1 MIAYP
6 LSPSALNTFLWCPY
20 AWFVKK
26 VLGLDSGS
34 SMFAAVGRMWHKVLE
49 LYVAYLLAEGI
60 GSDML
65 MLRKIYNEVITQYGP
80 MDFEYAEDF
89 YDTIASKCYLEPGS
103 LVGQELRIALNHRLE
118 VVPYFLENGKADNTV
133 MCRGIIDIVTKVDD
147 ERIKIRDYKVT
158 WKLGYDSGIQLEM
171 YAMMALAKYPW
182 AQYVDVELW
191 LIGRNIVTPSKAY
204 SREQLPDFHR
214 KYLNYYKIIENA
226 IDFPKTPNPNTCVY
240 CPVLEDCA
248 EACGLME
255 DIADYESLCR
265 AYTVHKAAADRLKS
279 RLAVALNARA
289 DAGDLTYVTSQK
301 RVITDKPAAIAA
313 VLKYAD
319 KDEIANI
326 LSISV
331 GDAAKLAYT
340 KEFIGASET
349 KEFEK
354 TIREILK

>member
-1 MIAYP
+1 
-6 LSPSALNTFLWCPY
+6 
-20 AWFVKK
+20 
-26 VLGLDSGS
+26 
-34 SMFAAVGRMWHKVLE
+34 
-49 LYVAYLLAEGI
+49 
-60 GSDML
+60 
-65 MLRKIYNEVITQYGP
+65 
-80 MDFEYAEDF
+80 
-89 YDTIASKCYLEPGS
+89 
-103 LVGQELRIALNHRLE
+103 
-118 VVPYFLENGKADNTV
+118 
-133 MCRGIIDIVTKVDD
+133 
-147 ERIKIRDYKVT
+147 
-158 WKLGYDSGIQLEM
+158 
-171 YAMMALAKYPW
+171 
-182 AQYVDVELW
+182 
-191 LIGRNIVTPSKAY
+191 
-204 SREQLPDFHR
+204 
-214 KYLNYYKIIENA
+214 
-226 IDFPKTPNPNTCVY
+226 
-240 CPVLEDCA
+240 
-248 EACGLME
+248 ME